1 MGRGSFGGGSS
12 HGDDDFRG
20 SFGGGG
26 DRGNFSFN
34 STHSHGHSDIPNF
47 SSPQLNGFIL
57 RSLMSP
63 YRGYGVH
70 FHSNSRATAILCLV
84 IMIVLAIV
92 LSLPAKDQN
101 ITAST
106 VTREPLPAS
115 AVSETEYYTD
125 EIGITGSKTDLE
137 NGMRY
142 FFKKTGVQPYLYL
155 TDSVDGTTSPSDS
168 QLESFA
174 NTLYDDLFVD
184 EGHLLMLL
192 QDSGT
197 RYRIWIVTGT
207 QAKQVA
213 DNEALNIL
221 VDYIDRYYY
230 DNSKDAAQ
238 SLGMAFEKTADRMMT
253 KTIRPLTVFI
263 VSFAGVFVIAIVA
276 FVIVKIINEKKR
288 RDEQTERMLN
298 MDLSQSA
305 EPENPDIVDLEKK
318 YR

>member
-1 MGRGSFGGGSS
+1 
-12 HGDDDFRG
+12 
-20 SFGGGG
+20 
-26 DRGNFSFN
+26 
-34 STHSHGHSDIPNF
+34 
-47 SSPQLNGFIL
+47 
-57 RSLMSP
+57 
-63 YRGYGVH
+63 
-70 FHSNSRATAILCLV
+70 
-84 IMIVLAIV
+84 
-92 LSLPAKDQN
+92 
-101 ITAST
+101 
-106 VTREPLPAS
+106 
-115 AVSETEYYTD
+115 
-125 EIGITGSKTDLE
+125 
-137 NGMRY
+137 
-142 FFKKTGVQPYLYL
+142 
-155 TDSVDGTTSPSDS
+155 
-168 QLESFA
+168 
-174 NTLYDDLFVD
+174 
-184 EGHLLMLL
+184 MLL

-253 KTIRPLTVFI
+253 KTIRPFTVFI

-288 RDEQTERMLN
+288 RDEQAERILN
-298 MDLSQSA
+298 MDLSQST

>member
-1 MGRGSFGGGSS
+1 
-12 HGDDDFRG
+12 
-20 SFGGGG
+20 
-26 DRGNFSFN
+26 
-34 STHSHGHSDIPNF
+34 
-47 SSPQLNGFIL
+47 
-57 RSLMSP
+57 MSP
-63 YRGYGVH
+63 YRGYGVRLY
-70 FHSNSRATAILCLV
+70 SNSRITAILCLV
-84 IMIVLAIV
+84 VMIVLAIA

-101 ITAST
+101 IAAST
-106 VTREPLPAS
+106 VAREPLPAS

-125 EIGITGSKTDLE
+125 EIGITGSKADLE

-155 TDSVDGTTSPSDS
+155 TNSVDGTTSPSDS
-168 QLESFA
+168 QLESFTNA
-174 NTLYDDLFVD
+174 LYDNLFVD

-230 DNSKDAAQ
+230 NNSKDAAQ

-276 FVIVKIINEKKR
+276 FMVVKIINEKKR